1 MFKLCGD
8 TDDVDDDDLSTF
20 AKEYTPRVTPSDEQA
35 RKAELAALFEGA
47 AGGAF
52 APTFEGG
59 GVYFAS
65 SAEDPGAA
73 RDHWTNYNIA
83 ASLRPNYMKVDEYWA
98 ADLLLKRVRIFL
110 AKRRAA
116 KALVAGDLAI
126 MEREIDKIQ
135 RAWRRHRGRAA
146 FKARAVAAEAA
157 AKKWR
162 AFEDFRAALTSKNG
176 EAVLLWDH
184 EKKRTARAALRV
196 DKSRHFL
203 TTTVGRRTRKHRLKD
218 VYRVTQGYASEFLR
232 DLITQLAPEKHLSL
246 WLRDAHGRR
255 SSIDV
260 AFDHGAS
267 VDVADDGKSRCDRFY
282 RNFSRLLDELESE
295 DAFFFD
301 ARGAYGR
308 VGRSVFD
315 RWEQVALLDPDWT
328 GADGGARP
336 ADAGAA
342 EGRGRPPARDRH
354 LPGRLP
360 PGCLLPA
367 PLPPAAKP
375 QHLPLKV
382 VYEHVAPGGE
392 RRGAAWWSETVELSY
407 GDFFAGRF
415 DADGATRSKER
426 FVLQRCVFDGDRWRR
441 VDRPRRRDDAA
452 APRPEPMPTP
462 ELISYFSAQTRDLYG
477 HVGVRGWRNAESGD
491 FEFDGDNEAR
501 LVAFALGR
509 GGKAAATA
517 AKLHGAAASFAARK
531 SLSQELT
538 DAGGG
543 GFAARLR
550 RAFGRPRAADGAE
563 TDGGATGASSGDEA
577 GPSGARQDAKH
588 LRRLLLRQLY
598 GAEHGKKGQA
608 DPRLAAGRMYE
619 PGPVSFNSSQKMMVD
634 ARREAILRDAQAQR
648 GEARAREARARRG
661 EARADGPAAPG
672 GARAARDDSEA
683 GSDAESDGSPV
694 KEVVEVAS
702 VRTLEQLRE
711 APPTVSRM
719 RGRRG
724 ESAKF
729 RATLSCADGHRYEVT
744 VSEKARRGVT
754 PKLGLR
760 CYAGEPVDFGRVRYA
775 ASLVVAGCS
784 ARAVPTVQLAYGSS
798 TIRDGDRV
806 VGVNGNFPAKPAQL
820 AALLGDGRHKRR
832 VTLVR
837 PALETAAI
845 EDDLEQRR
853 GAGAAAVDV

>member
-20 AKEYTPRVTPSDEQA
+20 AKEYNPRVTLSDEQA

-47 AGGAF
+47 AGGEF

-73 RDHWTNYNIA
+73 RAHWTNYNIA
-83 ASLRPNYMKVDEYWA
+83 ASLRPNYMDVDEYWA
-98 ADLLLKRVRIFL
+98 AELLLKRVRIFL
-110 AKRRAA
+110 ASGGEGA
-116 KALVAGDLAI
+116 VAGDLAIICAI

-162 AFEDFRAALTSKNG
+162 AATP
-176 EAVLLWDH
+176 
-184 EKKRTARAALRV
+184 
-196 DKSRHFL
+196 
-203 TTTVGRRTRKHRLKD
+203 
-218 VYRVTQGYASEFLR
+218 EFLR

-246 WLRDAHGRR
+246 WLRDARGRR

-342 EGRGRPPARDRH
+342 GAPGRPPARDSH

-392 RRGAAWWSETVELSY
+392 RRGAAWWSETVVLSY

-441 VDRPRRRDDAA
+441 
-452 APRPEPMPTP
+452 
-462 ELISYFSAQTRDLYG
+462 TRDLYG

-501 LVAFALGR
+501 LAPRSR
-509 GGKAAATA
+509 GGAAATA
-517 AKLHGAAASFAARK
+517 AKLQGAAASVAARK
-531 SLSQELT
+531 SLTQELT
-538 DAGGG
+538 DSGGG
-543 GFAARLR
+543 GVAARLR
-550 RAFGRPRAADGAE
+550 RAFGRSRAADGAE
-563 TDGGATGASSGDEA
+563 TDGDATGASSGDEA
-577 GPSGARQDAKH
+577 GPSGARQDATH
-588 LRRLLLRQLY
+588 LRRALLRQLY
-598 GAEHGKKGQA
+598 GGEHGKKGQA

-619 PGPVSFNSSQKMMVD
+619 PGPVSFNSRS
-634 ARREAILRDAQAQR
+634 AGR
-648 GEARAREARARRG
+648 RAREARARRG
-661 EARADGPAAPG
+661 DARADGPAAPG
-672 GARAARDDSEA
+672 GATAARDDSEA
-683 GSDAESDGSPV
+683 GSDAASDGESDGSPV
-694 KEVVEVAS
+694 KEETAT
-702 VRTLEQLRE
+702 VRTLEQLRT
-711 APPTVSRM
+711 APPAARRM
-719 RGRRG
+719 RRS

-729 RATLSCADGHRYEVT
+729 RATHSCADGHRYEIT

-784 ARAVPTVQLAYGSS
+784 AYAVPTVQLAYGRRRSATATASS
-798 TIRDGDRV
+798 ASTATSRPTPRCS
-806 VGVNGNFPAKPAQL
+806 
-820 AALLGDGRHKRR
+820 RR
-832 VTLVR
+832 SS
-837 PALETAAI
+837 ATAATS
-845 EDDLEQRR
+845 
-853 GAGAAAVDV
+853 AA

>member
-20 AKEYTPRVTPSDEQA
+20 AKEPPERVTLSDEQA

-47 AGGAF
+47 AGGEF

-73 RDHWTNYNIA
+73 RAHWTNYNIA
-83 ASLRPNYMKVDEYWA
+83 ASLRPNYMDVDEYWA
-98 ADLLLKRVRIFL
+98 AELLLKRVRIFL

-116 KALVAGDLAI
+116 KALVAGDLAIICAI

-162 AFEDFRAALTSKNG
+162 AFEDFRAALTSKEG

-203 TTTVGRRTRKHRLKD
+203 TTTVGRRTRKHRLRD

-246 WLRDAHGRR
+246 WLRDARGRR

-315 RWEQVALLDPDWT
+315 RWEQ
-328 GADGGARP
+328 
-336 ADAGAA
+336 
-342 EGRGRPPARDRH
+342 
-354 LPGRLP
+354 
-360 PGCLLPA
+360 
-367 PLPPAAKP
+367 
-375 QHLPLKV
+375 HLPLKV
-382 VYEHVAPGGE
+382 VYEHVAPGGG
-392 RRGAAWWSETVELSY
+392 RRGAAWWSETVVLSY

-441 VDRPRRRDDAA
+441 VDRPRRRDDAQ
-452 APRPEPMPTP
+452 APRPEPMPTS

-501 LVAFALGR
+501 LVAFALSR

-517 AKLHGAAASFAARK
+517 AS
-531 SLSQELT
+531 S
-538 DAGGG
+538 
-543 GFAARLR
+543 
-550 RAFGRPRAADGAE
+550 RAP
-563 TDGGATGASSGDEA
+563 
-577 GPSGARQDAKH
+577 RQD
-588 LRRLLLRQLY
+588 
-598 GAEHGKKGQA
+598 
-608 DPRLAAGRMYE
+608 DGR
-619 PGPVSFNSSQKMMVD
+619 
-634 ARREAILRDAQAQR
+634 AREAILRDAQAQR
-648 GEARAREARARRG
+648 GEARAQAQARRG
-661 EARADGPAAPG
+661 DARGEEPAAPG
-672 GARAARDDSEA
+672 GATAARDDSEA
-683 GSDAESDGSPV
+683 GSDAASDGESDGSPV
-694 KEVVEVAS
+694 KEETAT
-702 VRTLEQLRE
+702 VRTLEQLRA
-711 APPTVSRM
+711 APPAARRV
-719 RGRRG
+719 RRG
-724 ESAKF
+724 ESAEF
-729 RATLSCADGHRYEVT
+729 RATHSCADGHRYEIT
-744 VSEKARRGVT
+744 VSEGARGVT

-784 ARAVPTVQLAYGSS
+784 AHAVPTPLSIAAHPSQSSLFVHVFLYSIAWRSS
-798 TIRDGDRV
+798 TW
-806 VGVNGNFPAKPAQL
+806 AWK
-820 AALLGDGRHKRR
+820 AA
-832 VTLVR
+832 
-837 PALETAAI
+837 
-845 EDDLEQRR
+845 
-853 GAGAAAVDV
+853 